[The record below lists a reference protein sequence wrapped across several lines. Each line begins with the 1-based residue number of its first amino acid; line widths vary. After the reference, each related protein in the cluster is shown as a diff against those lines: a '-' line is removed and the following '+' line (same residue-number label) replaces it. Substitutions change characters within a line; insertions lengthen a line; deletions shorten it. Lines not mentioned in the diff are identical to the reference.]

1 MNQLNGKCPFEYVAQ
16 AILNSTD
23 VKKINELQ
31 RITIKESRIGIP
43 LFVARDVIPCFKTI
57 FPIPLEQS
65 TSWNPFIVEK
75 RSSVAVLKASYAYIR
90 WTFAPM
96 INISRDPRWGIPA
109 SGNEFLCRQILCKE
123 WVYDGMNVSDWG
135 SISKFFY

>member
-1 MNQLNGKCPFEYVAQ
+1 M
-16 AILNSTD
+16 
-23 VKKINELQ
+23 
-31 RITIKESRIGIP
+31 
-43 LFVARDVIPCFKTI
+43 
-57 FPIPLEQS
+57 EQS

-75 RSSVAVLKASYAYIR
+75 GSSVAAQEANSADNR

-96 INISRDPRWGIPA
+96 IDISRDSRWGIPA
-109 SGNEFLCRQILCKE
+109 SGNEFLGRQILCKE